1 MNERNQHLIANA
13 IKIIN
18 WCEANVPEELFGEK
32 ELWRSECDAFK
43 LTRGV
48 IACHFFEIDKTTRYL
63 EIYKDHT
70 LFYLNGA
77 VDDDGIVWY
86 GNEPIKSL
94 NTVLTDGDPC
104 FEVIEY
110 FIKNWESI
118 KSKILENIDAELD
131 KKRKEEDFENLIINF
146 NP

>member
-1 MNERNQHLIANA
+1 MATINGKNYSSPRN
-13 IKIIN
+13 IN
-18 WCEANVPEELFGEK
+18 LK
-32 ELWRSECDAFK
+32 
-43 LTRGV
+43 
-48 IACHFFEIDKTTRYL
+48 
-63 EIYKDHT
+63 
-70 LFYLNGA
+70 
-77 VDDDGIVWY
+77 
-86 GNEPIKSL
+86 
-94 NTVLTDGDPC
+94 DGDIC